1 MTSKKQH
8 VLEILL
14 AEQPVVSM
22 QLEDLAEKSGGNLEA
37 TRAAL
42 IDLQDEELVF
52 LRNGWYRPSAVAL
65 SRQGR

>member
-1 MTSKKQH
+1 
-8 VLEILL
+8 
-14 AEQPVVSM
+14 M
-22 QLEDLAEKSGGNLEA
+22 QLEDLAKKSGGNLEA